1 MRDFRKYD
9 VWNLAIAFATEIYSA
24 SAQFPI
30 SEKYALST
38 QLCRAAVS
46 ISSNIAEGAA
56 RSSETD
62 FCRFLE
68 IALGSA
74 FEVESQLTIANR
86 LGYINTE
93 EFDKLIEQTQTIE
106 RKINNLIQAIK
117 TPITTH

>member
-9 VWNLAIAFATEIYSA
+9 VWKLAIDFATEIYSA
-24 SAQFPI
+24 TAQFPI
-30 SEKYALST
+30 FEKYALST

-46 ISSNIAEGAA
+46 ISSNIAEGSA

-68 IALGSA
+68 IAVGSA
-74 FEVESQLTIANR
+74 FEVETQLIIAHR
-86 LGYINTE
+86 LDYIE
-93 EFDKLIEQTQTIE
+93 EETFNKLIDQTQTIE
-106 RKINNLIQAIK
+106 RMINNLIQAIK